1 MQLPAPSDCILLF
14 YAIINRMICA
24 YQIRFLFNSST
35 YSADLLYSS
44 VNLRSP
50 ASGGAKDVEHECE
63 HPRYINVLSDM
74 LIKRGGRTR
83 TRSAPKSYCFL
94 RDPFQTPYNADTRLC
109 DALLVAPLTVASI
122 LQVGRKTITEH
133 RTTCNG
139 IFIVHFRPSPV
150 ALRLNP
156 HLARTNCD

>member
-1 MQLPAPSDCILLF
+1 MQLSSPSDCILLF

-63 HPRYINVLSDM
+63 
-74 LIKRGGRTR
+74 
-83 TRSAPKSYCFL
+83 RSKVIAFL
-94 RDPFQTPYNADTRLC
+94 RDSSQTPYNAYTRLYN
-109 DALLVAPLTVASI
+109 APLVAPLRVAPI
-122 LQVGRKTITEH
+122 LQVGRKTITE
-133 RTTCNG
+133 RQTTCNG
-139 IFIVHFRPSPV
+139 VLIVYFRPSPV
-150 ALRLNP
+150 VLRPNS
-156 HLARTNCD
+156 HLIRTNCD